1 MRQPGRFV
9 YSLSGRVGVIMKKD
23 RRRDG
28 GSTKWQGDERMTLEV
43 RLKQA
48 ALKTAVTITLGGLE
62 KAPERCA
69 RTLMELGRAA
79 FPERVKAEEE
89 PSALRRLLKACREL
103 DAPAVWR
110 VFVEIY
116 L

>member
-1 MRQPGRFV
+1 
-9 YSLSGRVGVIMKKD
+9 
-23 RRRDG
+23 
-28 GSTKWQGDERMTLEV
+28 MTLEV

-79 FPERVKAEEE
+79 FPERVTAEEE
-89 PSALRRLLKACREL
+89 PSALRRLLEAWPGAGR
-103 DAPAVWR
+103 PGR
-110 VFVEIY
+110 VAGLCGDIFVGTERGAEPCG
-116 L
+116 

>member
-1 MRQPGRFV
+1 
-9 YSLSGRVGVIMKKD
+9 
-23 RRRDG
+23 
-28 GSTKWQGDERMTLEV
+28 MTLEV

-62 KAPERCA
+62 KAPARCA
-69 RTLMELGRAA
+69 RTLRELGRAA
-79 FPERVKAEEE
+79 FPDRVKAEEE
-89 PSALRRLLKACREL
+89 PAALRRLLKACREL

>member
-28 GSTKWQGDERMTLEV
+28 GSTKWQGDEGMTLEV

-62 KAPERCA
+62 KAP
-69 RTLMELGRAA
+69 
-79 FPERVKAEEE
+79 
-89 PSALRRLLKACREL
+89 
-103 DAPAVWR
+103 AP
-110 VFVEIY
+110 
-116 L
+116 

>member
-1 MRQPGRFV
+1 
-9 YSLSGRVGVIMKKD
+9 
-23 RRRDG
+23 
-28 GSTKWQGDERMTLEV
+28 MTLEV

-79 FPERVKAEEE
+79 FPERVKAE
-89 PSALRRLLKACREL
+89 
-103 DAPAVWR
+103 AVSYTHLFLVATR
-110 VFVEIY
+110 TT
-116 L
+116 